1 MCDLRPRICL
11 NYDHFERRPM
21 VTLTR
26 DDFEKLYISR
36 AAYDEL
42 NAKVAALQAELIRAI
57 DIYKD
62 PAVAHANILNGRIV
76 LPKFYVNITDDFGPV
91 AGLRAALDAAIN
103 MNIEKNAEVVRL
115 TAALREANED
125 GLDIATLEY
134 AAKWIENSLAGE
146 TSDRVIEFGKSM
158 AMSIRAAKPLVKIC
172 AECGGSGEVAGDYFS
187 DDGMSTCARC
197 NGVGHERI

>member
-1 MCDLRPRICL
+1 MSDKLCPFCGGSECYSVDDYGDVSVACLYKTHGDTWNTRPL
-11 NYDHFERRPM
+11 EDAANA
-21 VTLTR
+21 
-26 DDFEKLYISR
+26 R
-36 AAYDEL
+36 ADAAEARVPEL
-42 NAKVAALQAELIRAI
+42 Q
-57 DIYKD
+57 
-62 PAVAHANILNGRIV
+62 
-76 LPKFYVNITDDFGPV
+76 
-91 AGLRAALDAAIN
+91 AALDAAIN
-103 MNIEKNAEVVRL
+103 MNIDANAKVTRL

>member
-1 MCDLRPRICL
+1 MSDKLCPFCGGSECYSVDDYGDVSVACLYKTHGDTWNTRPL
-11 NYDHFERRPM
+11 E
-21 VTLTR
+21 
-26 DDFEKLYISR
+26 
-36 AAYDEL
+36 
-42 NAKVAALQAELIRAI
+42 
-57 DIYKD
+57 
-62 PAVAHANILNGRIV
+62 
-76 LPKFYVNITDDFGPV
+76 
-91 AGLRAALDAAIN
+91 DAAN
-103 MNIEKNAEVVRL
+103 ARAEAAETRLADRDAEVARL

>member
-1 MCDLRPRICL
+1 MTQKEWESLSA
-11 NYDHFERRPM
+11 E
-21 VTLTR
+21 
-26 DDFEKLYISR
+26 SR
-36 AAYDEL
+36 AAINRYDKE
-42 NAKVAALQAELIRAI
+42 R
-57 DIYKD
+57 
-62 PAVAHANILNGRIV
+62 
-76 LPKFYVNITDDFGPV
+76 
-91 AGLRAALDAAIN
+91 
-103 MNIEKNAEVVRL
+103 AEVKRL
-115 TAALREANED
+115 RTALAAANED

>member
-1 MCDLRPRICL
+1 MNYSNGRMWDEYDKAMSRITDLEEEL
-11 NYDHFERRPM
+11 
-21 VTLTR
+21 
-26 DDFEKLYISR
+26 EKANAR
-36 AAYDEL
+36 AEKAE
-42 NAKVAALQAELIRAI
+42 AKVAALQ
-57 DIYKD
+57 
-62 PAVAHANILNGRIV
+62 
-76 LPKFYVNITDDFGPV
+76 
-91 AGLRAALDAAIN
+91 AALDAAIN